1 MCRGVIL
8 TILQIPFSIF
18 QVFYKGIYHFCY
30 QKTQIR
36 SALVLWWVKD
46 LALSLLWCRF
56 NAQPENSSI
65 PWAQLSPPQKSVT
78 CFIKKFTN
86 Y

>member
-46 LALSLLWCRF
+46 LALSLLQWGFCPW
-56 NAQPENSSI
+56 PE
-65 PWAQLSPPQKSVT
+65 
-78 CFIKKFTN
+78 KKN
-86 Y
+86 KKNIS